1 MTKYS
6 QPQMRT
12 HSQFRPPLFSQVPE
26 IPSWALQ
33 QQHCCPERNCPGPRR
48 TSWRIK
54 GWWCGREGLWK
65 MTRRGGAARERLRER
80 RWNWQNFLPTQ
91 SEMCCCFV
99 QDFAEHRQ
107 LSRRFAFLETWG
119 RAGSLR
125 HKRIRILSGRF
136 PSKPAFA
143 SKVKQMLA

>member
-6 QPQMRT
+6 KCRMRA
-12 HSQFRPPLFSQVPE
+12 HLQFRLPLFSQVPE
-26 IPSWALQ
+26 IPSWVMH
-33 QQHCCPERNCPGPRR
+33 QQHCFPERNWPGSQR

-54 GWWCGREGLWK
+54 GWWCGQEGLWK

-80 RWNWQNFLPTQ
+80 GWNWQSFLRTQ
-91 SEMCCCFV
+91 SEMCRCFV
-99 QDFAEHRQ
+99 QDFAEQRQ
-107 LSRRFAFLETWG
+107 LSRSFAFLETWR

-125 HKRIRILSGRF
+125 HKRIRILNGRF
-136 PSKPAFA
+136 PSQPAFD